1 MEYHFTPKIQKQ
13 LDVLQ
18 HIESGPIY
26 PYQLF
31 ANLLYEPTG
40 VCPEAFI
47 YMIQHLGKEK
57 VYYFK
62 ESGDQLREEEAAY
75 SMGELNVSESMK
87 MVLLEADKR
96 RKRYNQSF
104 ITEGHIFH
112 AMLTKDPIVAKL
124 IPASLREDIRSFTS
138 VPRDMTV
145 KLRHY
150 EMPKVML
157 DDGMKIMRATLKD
170 REELVRF
177 ISEGFGETWVKTIQ
191 IALEEDHPPLYIARK
206 EEELIGFACY
216 DSVRHQK
223 GVYGPMGTSPKVRTK
238 GVGYAL
244 LHTCLEK
251 MKQKGYEYAILG
263 EAGPIEYYER
273 ACGAKLIPIDYY

>member
-18 HIESGPIY
+18 NIEQGPIY

-40 VCPEAFI
+40 VCVEVLI

-57 VYYFK
+57 MYYFK

-75 SMGELNVSESMK
+75 SMGELTVSESMK
-87 MVLLEADKR
+87 MVLSEADKR

-145 KLRHY
+145 NLRHY

-157 DDGMKIMRATLKD
+157 EDGITIMRATVKD

-177 ISEGFGETWVKTIQ
+177 ISEGFGDPWVKTIQ

-244 LHTCLEK
+244 LHTCLEE

-273 ACGAKLIPIDYY
+273 ACGAKLIPID